1 MHMVVLRVAVDGA
14 ALQDGKT
21 QYFYCPIWDDDLE
34 TPLESKIDEVRW
46 LLFCECRIGCC
57 LQIATFCG
65 FDPGPG
71 MSLSVGS
78 AIEW

>member
-46 LLFCECRIGCC
+46 LLFCECRNENRM
-57 LQIATFCG
+57 LPA
-65 FDPGPG
+65 D
-71 MSLSVGS
+71 SHVLRV
-78 AIEW
+78 